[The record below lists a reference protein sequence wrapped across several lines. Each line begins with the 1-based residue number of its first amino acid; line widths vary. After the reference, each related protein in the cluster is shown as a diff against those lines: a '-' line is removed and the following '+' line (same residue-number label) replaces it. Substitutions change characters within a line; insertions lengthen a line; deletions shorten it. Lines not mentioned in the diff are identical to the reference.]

1 MENLVELQK
10 ELREKLPDY
19 RYSLYSN
26 NLYIETSFNGY
37 ISVTFVA
44 GIWLVHNLSQSPTMF
59 VPALNFLR
67 DVLGEF
73 YITNSSEQR
82 KWCNLNEFLEA
93 DLLAEDTNFH
103 SGNRIYFWRI
113 TK

>member
-19 RYSLYSN
+19 RYSIYSN
-26 NLYIETSFNGY
+26 NLYIEPSFTEY

-44 GIWLVHNLSQSPTMF
+44 GIWLVHNLSRSPLKF
-59 VPALNFLR
+59 VPALNSLR
-67 DVLGEF
+67 NILGEF
-73 YITNSSEQR
+73 YITNSSEQGG
-82 KWCNLNEFLEA
+82 WCNLDELLEA
-93 DLLAEDTNFH
+93 ELLGKDTNFH

-113 TK
+113 AK